1 MAEPALSS
9 PDAGVGVTGAT
20 VAAVPARATAPDR
33 SEHRRPG
40 ASEQLLLRLE
50 WTVLKRLDGLLQ
62 GDYRSLWRGAG
73 LDLADL
79 REYQHGDDVRRIDWA
94 TTARLQQPHV
104 RLYRE
109 DREVAVWF
117 LLDLSA
123 SIGFGSGAR
132 SKLDLAE
139 AFTAV
144 LARVMGRQGNPIGA
158 VLYRPQPGRSACTV
172 TLPPRSGRNQVLQL
186 MSRLRALASG
196 GRAGNTA
203 KAPARQSAAATSR
216 PGTGQ
221 AAGQTRLADLLQAAE
236 RMMRRRS
243 VVVVVSD
250 FISEPGW
257 SSALGRLARR
267 HDVLAVRLTDPLDH
281 ALPDIGLLHVQDA
294 ETGEQLLVDTGD
306 AAFRRRFAVQ
316 AEQAEADLFEA
327 FGRAGV
333 DTLELATDEDLLA
346 ALLRFVALRR
356 QAGNSHASLA
366 DRAAAARPGALA
378 AVAGTAASAVVS
390 PAATSAD
397 ASPARPTA
405 RSPAV
410 PA

>member
-1 MAEPALSS
+1 
-9 PDAGVGVTGAT
+9 
-20 VAAVPARATAPDR
+20 
-33 SEHRRPG
+33 
-40 ASEQLLLRLE
+40 LLLRLE

-123 SIGFGSGAR
+123 SIDFGSGER
-132 SKLDLAE
+132 SKLDLTE
-139 AFTAV
+139 QFTAV
-144 LARVMGRQGNPIGA
+144 LARVMGRQGNPVGA
-158 VLYRPQPGRSACTV
+158 LLYRPVAGQVASTL

-186 MSRLRALASG
+186 LSRLRTLASSAVPG
-196 GRAGNTA
+196 
-203 KAPARQSAAATSR
+203 KAALGKQSSSNRPTQSATPTASTSPTEFATLTGGKTFSIR
-216 PGTGQ
+216 QPGSD
-221 AAGQTRLADLLQAAE
+221 GQTRLADLLQAAE
-236 RMMRRRS
+236 SMIRRRS

-267 HDVLAVRLTDPLDH
+267 HDVLAVRLTDPLDR
-281 ALPDIGLLHVQDA
+281 ALPDIGLLTVQDA
-294 ETGEQLLVDTGD
+294 ETGEQLLVDTAD
-306 AAFRRRFAVQ
+306 PAFRRRFA
-316 AEQAEADLFEA
+316 EQADKAEAELLDD

-356 QAGNSHASLA
+356 QAGNRHASLA
-366 DRAAAARPGALA
+366 DRTAVARADAGSAQARVA
-378 AVAGTAASAVVS
+378 AVAGTPPIAA
-390 PAATSAD
+390 AATSSP
-397 ASPARPTA
+397 ASPSARP
-405 RSPAV
+405 PAV
-410 PA
+410 AA

>member
-1 MAEPALSS
+1 MAMATTSSTSPAQ
-9 PDAGVGVTGAT
+9 P
-20 VAAVPARATAPDR
+20 AAK
-33 SEHRRPG
+33 RPG

-123 SIGFGSGAR
+123 SIDFGSGER

-139 AFTAV
+139 QFTAV
-144 LARVMGRQGNPIGA
+144 LARVMGRQGNPVGA
-158 VLYRPQPGRSACTV
+158 VLYRPSAGQGGSTR

-186 MSRLRALASG
+186 LSRLR
-196 GRAGNTA
+196 RH
-203 KAPARQSAAATSR
+203 ATSEPAARSR
-216 PGTGQ
+216 PTSK
-221 AAGQTRLADLLQAAE
+221 GQTRLADLLQAAE
-236 RMMRRRS
+236 SMIRRRS

-267 HDVLAVRLTDPLDH
+267 HDVLAVRLTDPLDR
-281 ALPDIGLLHVQDA
+281 ALPDVGLFTVQDA
-294 ETGEQLLVDTGD
+294 ETGEQLLVDTAD
-306 AAFRRRFAVQ
+306 PAFRRRFAEQ
-316 AEQAEADLFEA
+316 AAQAEAALLDD

-356 QAGNSHASLA
+356 QAGNRHASLA
-366 DRAAAARPGALA
+366 DRAAVGVPAGGAGVVGATAAATATPDRPSARPP
-378 AVAGTAASAVVS
+378 AVAA
-390 PAATSAD
+390 
-397 ASPARPTA
+397 
-405 RSPAV
+405 
-410 PA
+410 

>member
-1 MAEPALSS
+1 MASTRSAKPEVK
-9 PDAGVGVTGAT
+9 AGAK
-20 VAAVPARATAPDR
+20 
-33 SEHRRPG
+33 RPG

-123 SIGFGSGAR
+123 SIDFGSGER

-139 AFTAV
+139 QFTAV
-144 LARVMGRQGNPIGA
+144 LARVMGRQGNPVGA
-158 VLYRPQPGRSACTV
+158 VLYRPVAGQAVSTQ
-172 TLPPRSGRNQVLQL
+172 TLPPRSGRNHVLQL
-186 MSRLRALASG
+186 LSRLRTLASNAVPGKAASGNKASTNRPTQASSVTITLTATQTG
-196 GRAGNTA
+196 G
-203 KAPARQSAAATSR
+203 KAVATRQ
-216 PGTGQ
+216 PGSD
-221 AAGQTRLADLLQAAE
+221 GQTRLADLLRAAE
-236 RMMRRRS
+236 SMIRRRS

-250 FISEPGW
+250 FISAPGW
-257 SSALGRLARR
+257 DMVLGRLARR
-267 HDVLAVRLTDPLDH
+267 HDVLAVRLTDPLDR
-281 ALPDIGLLHVQDA
+281 ALPDIGLLTVQDA
-294 ETGEQLLVDTGD
+294 ETGEQLLVDTAD
-306 AAFRRRFAVQ
+306 AAFRRRFA
-316 AEQAEADLFEA
+316 EQADKAEAELLDA

-356 QAGNSHASLA
+356 QAGNRHASLR
-366 DRAAAARPGALA
+366 DRS
-378 AVAGTAASAVVS
+378 AVATA
-390 PAATSAD
+390 
-397 ASPARPTA
+397 
-405 RSPAV
+405 
-410 PA
+410 

>member
-1 MAEPALSS
+1 M
-9 PDAGVGVTGAT
+9 VGVPAAT
-20 VAAVPARATAPDR
+20 PA
-33 SEHRRPG
+33 RRPG
-40 ASEQLLLRLE
+40 TSEQLLLRLE

-123 SIGFGSGAR
+123 SIDFGSGER

-139 AFTAV
+139 QFTGV
-144 LARVMGRQGNPIGA
+144 LARVMGRQGNPVGA
-158 VLYRPQPGRSACTV
+158 VLYRPVAGQGASTL

-186 MSRLRALASG
+186 LSRLRTQASSVVP
-196 GRAGNTA
+196 GNA
-203 KAPARQSAAATSR
+203 APDNKASTNRPARSDGKGVTTRQ
-216 PGTGQ
+216 PGID
-221 AAGQTRLADLLQAAE
+221 GQTRLADLLQAAE
-236 RMMRRRS
+236 SMIRRRS

-257 SSALGRLARR
+257 SNALGRLARR
-267 HDVLAVRLTDPLDH
+267 HDVLAVRLTDPLDR
-281 ALPDIGLLHVQDA
+281 ALPDFGLLTVQDA
-294 ETGEQLLVDTGD
+294 ETGEQLLVDTAD
-306 AAFRRRFAVQ
+306 PAFRRRFA
-316 AEQAEADLFEA
+316 EQADKSEAELLDD

-356 QAGNSHASLA
+356 QAGNRHASLA
-366 DRAAAARPGALA
+366 DRAAVARADAGSAQARAA
-378 AVAGTAASAVVS
+378 AVADTPPIAA
-390 PAATSAD
+390 AATSSP
-397 ASPARPTA
+397 ASPSARP
-405 RSPAV
+405 PAV
-410 PA
+410 AA